1 MDIEYANNAMRKALE
16 DPRIMAQKYGNIAKT
31 LAHRM
36 SDLRV
41 ASSLSEI
48 THLPPP
54 RRHKLT
60 GNLEGCWGIN
70 VSRNMRLVIRPIG
83 DFDPENLTTI
93 VAIRI
98 EDITD
103 YHER

>member
-1 MDIEYANNAMRKALE
+1 MDIEYANNTMKKVLE
-16 DPRIMAQKYGNIAKT
+16 DPRLIARKHGDIAKT
-31 LAHRM
+31 LTRRM

-41 ASSLSEI
+41 ASNLSEI

-60 GNLEGCWGIN
+60 GNLEGCWGID
-70 VSRNMRLVIRPIG
+70 VSRNKRLVIRPIG
-83 DFDPENLTTI
+83 DYDQEDLSTITT
-93 VAIRI
+93 IRI

>member
-1 MDIEYANNAMRKALE
+1 MDIEYANNAMKRILE
-16 DPRIMAQKYGNIAKT
+16 NQRLIAKKHGDIARNLT
-31 LAHRM
+31 HRM

-48 THLPPP
+48 SHLPPP

-60 GNLEGCWGIN
+60 GNLEGCWGIDL
-70 VSRNMRLVIRPIG
+70 SRSKRLIIRPLG
-83 DFDPENLTTI
+83 DFNPEDLTTI
-93 VAIRI
+93 TAIRI

>member
-1 MDIEYANNAMRKALE
+1 MDIEYANNAMKKTLE
-16 DPRIMAQKYGNIAKT
+16 DPRLIAKKHGDIART
-31 LAHRM
+31 LTRRM

-41 ASSLSEI
+41 ATSLSEI

-60 GNLEGCWGIN
+60 GSYEGCWGID
-70 VSRNMRLVIRPIG
+70 VSRNKRLIVRPIG
-83 DFDPENLTTI
+83 DFDPEDLTTI
-93 VAIRI
+93 TTIRV